1 MDPDFER
8 FKASE
13 DLLSRVPAPLPGRA
27 FRNLHHRSRTSFRT
41 SDSHVGAVP
50 GSSSG
55 AKTQRSAV
63 AVQQPVVCD
72 WILGPYVLVADDPA
86 VTEAQPVL
94 TLDNWEVSQNICTS
108 DIVSAVVGKRE
119 ENPKEAGI
127 PPGRTV
133 LSVHNIRS
141 TPPVLGSSHAK
152 QEVVRTVRDY
162 VVNKDALAVYYDK
175 AHVAPL
181 NVAARNDKMFPVGK
195 PVVVAATLRHLIAAM
210 TSWTNN
216 ADTALLVDVLLT
228 FRSYFSASR
237 LFELLQSRFEHAA
250 QELAASPNHALA
262 ATVLRNT
269 HAALVYWVKHYY
281 YTDFRGPL
289 GIRLNRW
296 SLAPL
301 QGKSESAVLMAA
313 QQLILDLQVNARAAA
328 ERPSQ
333 PSTEETIAP
342 VVQSSPPQLHRS
354 RSISSLRSRFGSLR
368 RQKQRSVDETQMAR
382 QTQSPSQSPNQS
394 PNPNGDTS
402 PSRGLRLR
410 KSLRRMRRI
419 TTGSHESDL
428 TTSPVRSDSFASSS
442 SPRRLLSRSRGDMN
456 ASESLA
462 AFSSAVEQDDVAQME
477 VALLQLEER
486 IGEDKRREKQLYPA
500 PPVHQRPSA
509 VDPLPSPRNALFFS
523 LRTEY
528 VAQLLDSLET
538 EFLRS
543 IGWLEVVDMS
553 WDQPQTSLESWSP
566 IYRSFIN
573 RSVDALTGRGAPPQ
587 GGALVLI
594 ARFNVAC
601 SWIASQV
608 VQTTTLAERAR
619 LVGKWIMVAWHCYCH
634 GNIASVCQIMF
645 ALQLP
650 AIARLS
656 YTWDE
661 LTEWEKRVFD
671 DLRLFVSPLDNFKH
685 LRDHMQMHLANARN
699 LGNSTPYIPFFG
711 LFVADLASNDTLAS
725 YTDSTL
731 LPNMMPLYD
740 DPDMSQSFD
749 ALINVFRMRTKAAIT
764 REILMC
770 QQLVPT
776 VTADSSAPYYAE
788 VWQLESLPDDE
799 ITRLSELMEP
809 SGSDGTRISAPV
821 VIGSDA
827 LHSFAP

>member
-1 MDPDFER
+1 MDPDIER
-8 FKASE
+8 SKDSE
-13 DLLSRVPAPLPGRA
+13 DILSRVPAPLPGRA
-27 FRNLHHRSRTSFRT
+27 LQSLRHRSHGSFPA
-41 SDSHVGAVP
+41 SDSHSGAVP
-50 GSSSG
+50 GSSSD
-55 AKTQRSAV
+55 AKAQMSAV

-72 WILGPYVLVADDPA
+72 WILGSYVLVADDPDL
-86 VTEAQPVL
+86 TEAQPVL
-94 TLDNWEVSQNICTS
+94 TLDNWEVSQNMCTS
-108 DIVSAVVGKRE
+108 DIVSAVVGKHE
-119 ENPKEAGI
+119 DYAKETGI

-133 LSVHNIRS
+133 LNVHNIRS
-141 TPPVLGSSHAK
+141 TPPALGSSHAK
-152 QEVVRTVRDY
+152 QEAVRTVRDY
-162 VVNKDALAVYYDK
+162 VVNKDALTVYYDK

-181 NVAARNDKMFPVGK
+181 NVAARNDKIFPVGK
-195 PVVVAATLRHLIAAM
+195 PVIVAATLRHLIAAM

-228 FRSYFSASR
+228 FRNYFSASR
-237 LFELLQSRFEHAA
+237 LFELLQSRFEYAA
-250 QELAASPNHALA
+250 QELASSPNHTLT
-262 ATVLRNT
+262 ATVLQNT

-281 YTDFRGPL
+281 HTDFRGPL
-289 GIRLNRW
+289 GIRLSRW
-296 SLAPL
+296 SLASL
-301 QGKSESAVLMAA
+301 QGQGDSAVLMTA
-313 QQLILDLQVNARAAA
+313 QQLILDLQANARAAA
-328 ERPSQ
+328 ERPTQ

-368 RQKQRSVDETQMAR
+368 RQKQRSVDETQME
-382 QTQSPSQSPNQS
+382 SQSPS
-394 PNPNGDTS
+394 PNPNPNADTS
-402 PSRGLRLR
+402 PSRVLRLR

-419 TTGSHESDL
+419 TGGSHDSAL
-428 TTSPVRSDSFASSS
+428 TASPGRSDSNASSG
-442 SPRRLLSRSRGDMN
+442 SPRRLLSRSRGDTN
-456 ASESLA
+456 TSESPT
-462 AFSSAVEQDDVAQME
+462 AFSNTAEQDDVAQME
-477 VALLQLEER
+477 AALLQLEER
-486 IGEDKRREKQLYPA
+486 IGEDKRRENLLYPA
-500 PPVHQRPSA
+500 PPVHQRPHA
-509 VDPLPSPRNALFFS
+509 ADPLPSPRNALLFS

-573 RSVDALTGRGAPPQ
+573 RSIDALTGRGAPPQ

-619 LVGKWIMVAWHCYCH
+619 LVAKWIMVAWHCYCH

-699 LGNSTPYIPFFG
+699 LDNNTPYIPFFG

-764 REILMC
+764 REFLLC

-776 VTADSSAPYYAE
+776 VTVDSSEPYYAE
-788 VWQLESLPDDE
+788 AWQLESLPDDE

-827 LHSFAP
+827 LHSLAP